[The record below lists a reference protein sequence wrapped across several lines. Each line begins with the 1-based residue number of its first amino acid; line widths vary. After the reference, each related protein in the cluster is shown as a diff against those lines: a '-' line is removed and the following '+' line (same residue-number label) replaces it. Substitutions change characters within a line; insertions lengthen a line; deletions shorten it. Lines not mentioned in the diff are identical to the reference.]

1 MQPNVG
7 SADRAVRIWGGIAFL
22 SIAILGLGLFDG
34 MIGGIVCA
42 TVGAIMLI
50 TGAVAFCPAYAIVGT
65 RSSPA
70 PKAKQSQ

>member
-1 MQPNVG
+1 MRPNVG

-50 TGAVAFCPAYAIVGT
+50 SGAVAYCPGYAIVGMGT
-65 RSSPA
+65 CPA
-70 PKAKQSQ
+70 PKDKRAQ